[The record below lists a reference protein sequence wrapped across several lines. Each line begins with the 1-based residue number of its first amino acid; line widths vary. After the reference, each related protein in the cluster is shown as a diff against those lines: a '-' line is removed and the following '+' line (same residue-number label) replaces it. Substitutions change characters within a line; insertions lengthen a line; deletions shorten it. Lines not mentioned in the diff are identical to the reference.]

1 MSGTQIMW
9 TVIGVIVALGVIALV
24 GLAILYALAKRPDR
38 FRVKAIALDDVDNY
52 LAKRASLAVTVKE
65 TTPLSRREVW
75 DRVAESAYLSNLPLV
90 RGPHWMELG
99 RTADASF
106 PVRSGERRSMSGTF
120 LAVCEQVIEVDER
133 ERLTLTGTG
142 VSVPLAVKGFV
153 ERFTITDGDRSGTVV
168 VTWEIAG
175 SPRWIG
181 VLPWRWT
188 APLLR
193 PLLGVL
199 LRHILRLTP
208 FRRSDVRDGT
218 AA

>member
-9 TVIGVIVALGVIALV
+9 TVIGVILALGVIGLI

-38 FRVKAIALDDVDNY
+38 FRVRAIGLDDVDAY
-52 LAKRASLAVTVKE
+52 VAKRASLAITVVE

-75 DRVAESAYLSNLPLV
+75 DRIAGSAYLGNLPLV
-90 RGPHWMELG
+90 HGPHWTTG
-99 RTADASF
+99 SGPADASS
-106 PVRSGERRSMSGTF
+106 PVRSGRRRWMSGTF
-120 LAVCEQVIEVDER
+120 LAVSEQVIEVADR
-133 ERLTLTGTG
+133 ERLTLTGDG

-153 ERFTITDGDRSGTVV
+153 ERFTIADGERSGTVV

-181 VLPWRWT
+181 FLPWRWT

-193 PLLGVL
+193 PLLGSL

-208 FRRSDVRDGT
+208 FRSSDVRDGT